1 MVVTLGTDIT
11 GNWTSG
17 VQSVG
22 GTNALRLA
30 AVTPAQFLNAI
41 KAKADEIVVD
51 RPEKP

>member
-1 MVVTLGTDIT
+1 MRAARTYPRASAIDIP
-11 GNWTSG
+11 S
-17 VQSVG
+17 
-22 GTNALRLA
+22 LA